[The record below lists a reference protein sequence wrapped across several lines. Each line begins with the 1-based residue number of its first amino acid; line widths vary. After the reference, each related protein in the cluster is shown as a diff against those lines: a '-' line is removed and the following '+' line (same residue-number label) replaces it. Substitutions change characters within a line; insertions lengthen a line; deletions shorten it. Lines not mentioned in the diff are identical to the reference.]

1 MEMNAQVNNI
11 IALRQACIA
20 FDSFSRWRL
29 DNVFI

>member
-20 FDSFSRWRL
+20 FDSFSR
-29 DNVFI
+29 